1 MYVLIVANVNRGR
14 NPKMLRHLESLSL
27 RVRTVAI
34 DEDHERMVAA
44 LTKHGHADAYLD
56 LSPPAA
62 ISSTYLKS
70 AIMSLRK
77 GGRVSLMGGLMGD
90 KSFPTGYMVFND
102 IEVKG
107 QWMYSST
114 TVRDLVKM
122 VETEVLDLSKVSIA
136 GDFKLEQWE
145 QAFDVAAG
153 MQFDEMT
160 VLSGW

>member
-1 MYVLIVANVNRGR
+1 
-14 NPKMLRHLESLSL
+14 
-27 RVRTVAI
+27 
-34 DEDHERMVAA
+34 
-44 LTKHGHADAYLD
+44 
-56 LSPPAA
+56 
-62 ISSTYLKS
+62 
-70 AIMSLRK
+70 
-77 GGRVSLMGGLMGD
+77 MGD